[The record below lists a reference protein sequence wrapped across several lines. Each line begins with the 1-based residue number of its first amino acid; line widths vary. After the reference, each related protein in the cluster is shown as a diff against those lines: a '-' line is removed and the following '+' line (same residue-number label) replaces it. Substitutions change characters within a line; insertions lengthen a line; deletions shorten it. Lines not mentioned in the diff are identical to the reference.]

1 MDGPLFGSDLW
12 EPVLDKYS
20 AVTGLSVELFD
31 VSERVVLGPGHPTP
45 IYALFREFGFET
57 GLFADCA
64 RRCLA
69 QTDARP
75 AVIGE
80 LHGLTVIGTSLM
92 LEGAIVGAAVAG
104 YAISKFSQVPAV
116 QRWARVSKVPFDRL
130 WDITRR
136 QPPMPERRLRLHGE
150 LLQVLGD
157 ALLRE
162 NLRTRQY
169 EEMAKQ
175 LKAADAAKDEFLAVL
190 SHELRTPLVPILGW
204 AHLLKK
210 EGSEQVR
217 KAAEV
222 IERNAQAQSRMIED
236 LLDINLITHGS
247 VRLTLRVQ
255 ELQALI
261 RTALEA
267 CASDIQKKGIRL
279 EVIDAC
285 GPLRVSGDA
294 GRLQQIFRNV
304 LNNAVKFTP
313 REGSVR
319 VAFAREKNEAVVV
332 VADSGKGIEPEFLP
346 LAFDI
351 FRQQEHGTRRD
362 HEGLGIGL
370 ALVKRLTEL
379 HQGTVAV
386 RSEGRGRGTE
396 VTVRL
401 PLSDQAP
408 AQEGAN
414 LALPARVY
422 TPLAGLSIVVV
433 EDSEDALDFLGNLLE
448 LLGASVAA
456 ARDGRMALNLIQ
468 ASTPDL
474 VLCDLRMP
482 RMDGYEFIHAL
493 LHGPGAVHPP
503 VVAMSGFV
511 SDADR
516 ERTREAGFQA
526 HLAKPFDE
534 ATLVAAV
541 NSVLPDR
548 SPEPMAAAAKE

>member
-1 MDGPLFGSDLW
+1 MNGPLFGSDLW

-31 VSERVVLGPGHPTP
+31 VSGRVVLGPGHPTP

-116 QRWARVSKVPFDRL
+116 QRWARVGKVPFDRL

-169 EEMAKQ
+169 EETARQ

-222 IERNAQAQSRMIED
+222 IERNAQAQTRMIED

-247 VRLTLRVQ
+247 VRLTLRVH
-255 ELQALI
+255 ELQGLI
-261 RTALEA
+261 RAALET
-267 CASDIQKKGIRL
+267 CASDIEKKGVRL

-294 GRLQQIFRNV
+294 GRLQQIFRNI

-313 REGSVR
+313 REGSIR
-319 VAFAREKNEAVVV
+319 VAFAREKNEAIVV
-332 VADSGKGIEPEFLP
+332 VADSGKGVEPEFLP
-346 LAFDI
+346 FIFDI
-351 FRQQEHGTRRD
+351 FRQAEHGTRRD

-386 RSEGRGRGTE
+386 RSEGSGRGTE

-401 PLSDQAP
+401 PLADQAP
-408 AQEGAN
+408 AQEGAIG
-414 LALPARVY
+414 ALPARGD

-433 EDSEDALDFLGNLLE
+433 EDSQDALDFLGNLLE

-456 ARDGRMALNLIQ
+456 AQDGRVALNLIQ

-482 RMDGYEFIHAL
+482 RMDGYEFLHEL
-493 LHGPGAVHPP
+493 LHLPGGFQPP

-511 SDADR
+511 NDADR
-516 ERTREAGFQA
+516 QRTREAGFKA

-534 ATLVAAV
+534 ATLLATVS
-541 NSVLPDR
+541 SVLPDR
-548 SPEPMAAAAKE
+548 SPKPRAPPGKE